1 MFYHIIVTCDY
12 WKNKPAP
19 SSSLRHGKF
28 DRKGIIG
35 FFTQRTVCHISR
47 RTNQGGGQNLA
58 LVGAKHFYFL
68 SAFLSPTFFFNTFS
82 SAIFNEIGILVLV
95 SLLKKRVNMGP
106 KI

>member
-1 MFYHIIVTCDY
+1 MSHLSED
-12 WKNKPAP
+12 K
-19 SSSLRHGKF
+19 
-28 DRKGIIG
+28 
-35 FFTQRTVCHISR
+35 SR
-47 RTNQGGGQNLA
+47 RRPKLA